1 VVFFT
6 ARRNIVFEKFK
17 NRIFSLQAANSR
29 RKKRR
34 KKIRNKTILLGGGP
48 PPARK
53 KCLNMFSSCK
63 SESDKENF
71 FLNLEIEDFS
81 WQ

>member
-1 VVFFT
+1 LKSSKTEFSPC
-6 ARRNIVFEKFK
+6 RLQIQGEKK
-17 NRIFSLQAANSR
+17 EE
-29 RKKRR
+29 KKSVI
-34 KKIRNKTILLGGGP
+34 KQYSWGGGP